1 MRFGAWTVRWEIYL
15 AKSTETSEG
24 EAIRVLLSF
33 PIHLSVLFTIHP
45 KISKISELACMYWNY
60 FHQNA
65 SADCAH
71 PLRNHL
77 SFLKS
82 IGSTRRA
89 WRSREPTSSID
100 PPITYYR

>member
-1 MRFGAWTVRWEIYL
+1 
-15 AKSTETSEG
+15 
-24 EAIRVLLSF
+24 
-33 PIHLSVLFTIHP
+33 
-45 KISKISELACMYWNY
+45 MYWNY
-60 FHQNA
+60 FYQNA

-89 WRSREPTSSID
+89 WLSRAPID